1 MDKILSNLGLCARAR
16 GLVDGTD
23 IVCSEMALNKIKL
36 IFLANNASDNTKKK
50 IYNKAKYYNVEVVE
64 SYSSEELS
72 SAIGKE
78 NRMVVGISN
87 ESFLKI
93 LKK

>member
-16 GLVDGTD
+16 GLVDGTN

>member
-23 IVCSEMALNKIKL
+23 IVVEEMANGKIKL

-50 IYNKAKYYNVEVVE
+50 IRDKAAFYKVEVVE

-72 SAIGKE
+72 HSIGKT
-78 NRMVVGISN
+78 NRMVIGIIN
-87 ESFLKI
+87 QSFLKI

>member
-23 IVCSEMALNKIKL
+23 IVCSLMANNRIYLV
-36 IFLANNASDNTKKK
+36 FLANDASENAKKK
-50 IYNKAKYYNVEVVE
+50 IRNKANYYNVEVQE

-72 SAIGKE
+72 SAIGKVG
-78 NRMVVGISN
+78 RMVVGISN

>member
-23 IVCSEMALNKIKL
+23 IVCSLMANNRIYLV
-36 IFLANNASDNTKKK
+36 FLANDASENTKKK
-50 IYNKAKYYNVEVVE
+50 IRNKANYYDVEVQE

-72 SAIGKE
+72 SAIGKVG
-78 NRMVVGISN
+78 RMVVGISN

>member
-36 IFLANNASDNTKKK
+36 IFLANNASENTKKK
-50 IYNKAKYYNVEVVE
+50 IRNKAEFYHVEVVE
-64 SYSSEELS
+64 SYSSEQLS